1 MYPGGSG
8 IRIEQYLKIE
18 EFMMVKERLESP
30 DLPYWF
36 HNKRS
41 GFIPCVQG
49 GWSGPIVSY
58 YSRVD
63 SISRSYW

>member
-1 MYPGGSG
+1 MYPGGSS

-18 EFMMVKERLESP
+18 EFMTVKERLESP

-36 HNKRS
+36 QEKRS
-41 GFIPCVQG
+41 GFIPGIQG
-49 GWSGPIVSY
+49 GWGGPIVSY

-63 SISRSYW
+63 SKSRSYW